1 MWLLLDYDRV
11 RQGEMI
17 SRIEDGGQQ
26 ALGVDQEEQL
36 VHVDKAQI
44 GLLLI
49 GPGWQIETIDKLRRD
64 GVTCPAVLVVPDI
77 TDEAYEWAQEFQCVD
92 VARYPIEVDYLKRWA
107 KPTMGQAKTP
117 QTPKSATSS
126 LEQILRT
133 HAGYRPFEHR
143 NGSRLLHGEQVDSIV
158 PVRGRVIT
166 LHSVR
171 GGVGKTVVASLLAQM
186 LSRWNRSVVLVDFDP
201 EGNMLAL
208 HRGRSAITT
217 DDWVRMP
224 MQMDE
229 RMVKSS
235 LTQIQSVHLL
245 PSGGAKGGVDK
256 QTMQRIVSHLSP
268 YFDVVLLDTATT
280 HPHTDFALELA
291 HQVIY
296 LVTPEWVSLKRQMEG
311 YEAVKAMKTKELV
324 TVVINRIRRR
334 LPEHTRTIRLIEE
347 GRIPSDTVHMPEDK
361 TLYRELISGKPLHG
375 GRDVQDAIDQLGS
388 ALRFVPHQ
396 VERNHQKR
404 RPLR

>member
-1 MWLLLDYDRV
+1 
-11 RQGEMI
+11 MI
-17 SRIEDGGQQ
+17 SRIEEGGQQ

-36 VHVDKAQI
+36 VHVDKEQI

-77 TDEAYEWAQEFQCVD
+77 TDEAYERAQEFQCVD

-107 KPTMGQAKTP
+107 KPTVDHAKAP
-117 QTPKSATSS
+117 QTPIAIPSS

-133 HAGYRPFEHR
+133 HAGYKPYDLR
-143 NGSRLLHGEQVDSIV
+143 NETRSQAQMDSVV
-158 PVRGRVIT
+158 PVRGHVIT

-186 LSRWNRSVVLVDFDP
+186 LSVWNRSVVLVDFDP

-208 HRGRSAITT
+208 YRGRSAITT

-224 MQMDE
+224 VQMDE

-235 LTQIQSVHLL
+235 LTQMQGVHLL
-245 PSGGAKGGVDK
+245 PSGSAKGGVDK
-256 QTMQRIVSHLSP
+256 LTMQRIVSHLSP

-291 HQVIY
+291 HQVVY
-296 LVTPEWVSLKRQMEG
+296 LMTPEWVSLKRQVEG
-311 YEAVKAMKTKELV
+311 YEAVKAMKSKELV
-324 TVVINRIRRR
+324 TVVINRIRSR

-347 GRIPSDTVHMPEDK
+347 GRIPSDTVHMLEDK
-361 TLYRELISGKPLHG
+361 TLYRELISGKSLHG
-375 GRDVQDAIDQLGS
+375 GRDVQDAVDKLGS

-396 VERNHQKR
+396 AEPNHQKR
-404 RPLR
+404 RRAR